1 MEDAREWLNINGLVL
16 RNPEDEYS
24 DEVPAGHVIS
34 QFPEAGSPVQAG
46 DPVDLIISRGRE
58 QGSSVSYSIDLYP
71 QVSHGQ
77 LIKVYLEDEEG
88 TRVVFEGAFMG
99 QAISTQGIG
108 SGKLVLMELR
118 DQEYHIVDIKRFP

>member
-1 MEDAREWLNINGLVL
+1 M
-16 RNPEDEYS
+16 
-24 DEVPAGHVIS
+24 PAGHVIS